1 MKTGL
6 IISCLLLA
14 ACGQSQS
21 VSSAVEGQEDGH
33 ALWLRMTPN
42 SQDAQV
48 TLSLSYDG
56 CGTVEPSPTVELA
69 AGELRR
75 YWHGA
80 PVEMALDGGPMH
92 CAQGDDGFTIV
103 RKPEGGLL
111 LQAHGRDVGLLY
123 GAYHLLRQQETG
135 QPINPVEE
143 HPAFALRLLNHWDNL
158 DGSIERGYAGNSI
171 FWGRDD
177 LPNDTVLLEYARAN
191 ASIGINGTVLNNVNA
206 SPMMLSTE
214 RLQTV
219 KHIADM
225 LRPYG
230 IPATSRSR

>member
-69 AGELRR
+69 VGELRR

-80 PVEMALDGGPMH
+80 PVELVLDGGPMH
-92 CAQGDDGFTIV
+92 
-103 RKPEGGLL
+103 
-111 LQAHGRDVGLLY
+111 
-123 GAYHLLRQQETG
+123 
-135 QPINPVEE
+135 
-143 HPAFALRLLNHWDNL
+143 
-158 DGSIERGYAGNSI
+158 
-171 FWGRDD
+171 
-177 LPNDTVLLEYARAN
+177 
-191 ASIGINGTVLNNVNA
+191 
-206 SPMMLSTE
+206 
-214 RLQTV
+214 
-219 KHIADM
+219 
-225 LRPYG
+225 
-230 IPATSRSR
+230 